1 MTGWLRHTRRCT
13 THFTPLGT
21 SPPKRMAKNRLDRE
35 LVARGLAPTRGRA
48 QTMITAGRV
57 SVDGRPAGKPAE
69 LVEESADI
77 HAMDDGYVS
86 RAAHKLAGALDD
98 LGLAVGGRAL
108 DAGSSTGGFTQ
119 VLLERGCAEVTCV
132 DVGTDQLA
140 PLLRSD
146 ARVRVWEQTNL
157 RDLTLAHVGGVPVD
171 LTVADV
177 SFISLTLLLEPLA
190 AVTAAAGSMLLM
202 VKPQFE
208 VGREL
213 LGKGGVVRDPRQH
226 RRAVAGVLASAAQA
240 GWQPRA
246 ASPSRLPGPAGNRE
260 FFVWLT
266 MAGSGDGLD
275 LDALVAP

>member
-1 MTGWLRHTRRCT
+1 M
-13 THFTPLGT
+13 
-21 SPPKRMAKNRLDRE
+21 RMAKNRLDRE
-35 LVARGLAPTRGRA
+35 LVARGLALSRGRA
-48 QTMITAGRV
+48 QTMIAAGQV
-57 SVDGRPAGKPAE
+57 LVDGRPAGKAAE
-69 LVEESADI
+69 LVEPA
-77 HAMDDGYVS
+77 AVLATAGDGYVS

-98 LGLAVGGRAL
+98 LGLAVEGRAL

-119 VLLERGCAEVTCV
+119 VLLERGCSQVTCV

-146 ARVRVWEQTNL
+146 PRVRVWEQTNL
-157 RDLTLAHVGGVPVD
+157 RDLSLAHVGGEPVD

-177 SFISLTLLLEPLA
+177 SFISLTLLLGPLA
-190 AVTAAAGSMLLM
+190 AVTAAAGSMLVM

-213 LGKGGVVRDPRQH
+213 LGKGGVVRDPEQH
-226 RRAVAGVLASAAQA
+226 RQAVAGVVASAAHV
-240 GWQPRA
+240 GWRPRA
-246 ASPSRLPGPAGNRE
+246 ATPSRLPGPAGNRE

-266 MAGSGDGLD
+266 TQGLAGPGVD

>member
-1 MTGWLRHTRRCT
+1 MTGWPRRTRRCT
-13 THFTPLGT
+13 KHSIPPGTPAR
-21 SPPKRMAKNRLDRE
+21 KRMARNRLDRE
-35 LVARGLAPTRGRA
+35 LVARGLAPSRGRA
-48 QTMITAGRV
+48 QTLIAAGQVTVNDRPAGRV
-57 SVDGRPAGKPAE
+57 AE
-69 LVEESADI
+69 LVAESDTIVAVGN
-77 HAMDDGYVS
+77 GYVS

-119 VLLERGCAEVTCV
+119 VLLERGCAEVSCV

-146 ARVRVWEQTNL
+146 PRVRVWEQTNL
-157 RDLTLAHVGGVPVD
+157 RDLSLGHVRGEPVD

-177 SFISLTLLLEPLA
+177 SFISLTLLIEPLA
-190 AVTAAAGSMLLM
+190 AVTAVSGAMVVM

-208 VGREL
+208 VGRAL
-213 LGKGGVVRDPRQH
+213 LGKGGVVRDPEQH
-226 RRAVAGVLASAAQA
+226 RQAVAEVVASAARSGWYPQA
-240 GWQPRA
+240 A
-246 ASPSRLPGPAGNRE
+246 TPSRLPGPAGNRE

-266 MAGSGDGLD
+266 TGVAAELD